1 MPADT
6 QWRQGWYTLA
16 HHVASHNFGPRPQ
29 SSEIDLVVIH
39 SISLPPGAYGGPEVQ
54 ALFTNTLDWDAHP
67 YFAQIRGMAVSSHF
81 FIRRNGD
88 LIQFV
93 SCDDR
98 AWHAGRSHY
107 RGRDDCNNDS
117 IGIELEGLDG
127 QSFDTAQYETLSDV
141 TAAIA
146 QHYPIEHIAGH
157 EHIAPGRK
165 QDPGSGFDWRFLQ
178 ASLAWPDRC
187 FPKNIFLEDFGEKNF
202 PH

>member
-1 MPADT
+1 MPST
-6 QWRQGWYTLA
+6 PLWREGWYSFA
-16 HHVASHNFGPRPQ
+16 QHVASPNFGPRPQ
-29 SSEIDLVVIH
+29 RSEVDLVVIH
-39 SISLPPGAYGGPEVQ
+39 AISLPPGVYGGPEVQ

-67 YFAQIRGMAVSSHF
+67 YFSQIRGMTVSAHF
-81 FIRRNGD
+81 FIRRRGE

-98 AWHAGRSHY
+98 AWHAGRSSY

-117 IGIELEGLDG
+117 VGIELEGLDG
-127 QSFDTAQYETLSDV
+127 QEFSAAQYETLCDL

-146 QHYPIEHIAGH
+146 QHYPIAHIAGH

-178 ASLAWPDRC
+178 TSLAWPDTC
-187 FPKNIFLEDFGEKNF
+187 FPKNTFLSKRIEKKL
-202 PH
+202 